1 MDKRAKN
8 FYTQLNTLTVG
19 DRPSSQIDTI
29 GDPIAL
35 LKENIEVMDAL
46 IKINKATL
54 RDGGYIPG
62 TGIIKS
68 VTVTEADNNKDV
80 FIPAVGEVYAVLA
93 ADHTYGTGQNGA
105 NLILT
110 DGTNEVIVADSSGG
124 GDFND
129 HGFRSGTFIDNK
141 LYLRYKAVNITGGTS
156 KLEVALMRVR

>member
-1 MDKRAKN
+1 MDDFLDKL
-8 FYTQLNTLTVG
+8 QSQTLG
-19 DRPSSQIDTI
+19 EAPAD
-29 GDPIAL
+29 
-35 LKENIEVMDAL
+35 
-46 IKINKATL
+46 KINKVTSPIHIQQSNKDVLKDVVLTNKASL

-62 TGIIKS
+62 TGVIKS
-68 VTVTEADNNKDV
+68 VTCTETDNNKDV
-80 FIPAVGEVYAVLA
+80 FIPEPGEVWAVLA

-129 HGFRSGTFIDNK
+129 HGFRNGTFIDNK

-156 KLEVALMRVR
+156 VIDVALIRVR